1 MMGSGRTCQ
10 SVVLC
15 RARSRLYIRNFF
27 PTLNS
32 PMMGLW
38 QKWTSLPVKIRYYI
52 GGSTMIFA
60 LIGDYATTQIN
71 EEIVNRKKIM
81 EEIEDEARS

>member
-1 MMGSGRTCQ
+1 
-10 SVVLC
+10 
-15 RARSRLYIRNFF
+15 
-27 PTLNS
+27 
-32 PMMGLW
+32 MMGLW

-71 EEIVNRKKIM
+71 EEIGNRKKIM

>member
-1 MMGSGRTCQ
+1 MMGSSRQ

-15 RARSRLYIRNFF
+15 RARLCPYIRNFL

-32 PMMGLW
+32 PVMGLW